1 MIHLYNTLTRKIEQF
16 QPSHPPIVT
25 QYTCGPTVY
34 DYSHIGHMRTYVAH
48 DILKRALLY
57 NEYTVKHVMN
67 ITDVG
72 HLTGEDD
79 TGEDKLEKGAQKL
92 KKSVWDVA
100 RFFTD
105 QFFYTMDQLNIS
117 RPDIVCR
124 ATDHINS
131 MIELIARLEK
141 KGLLYETDEAVYFDT
156 TLFPKYGKLSGQ
168 KKEHKL
174 VGVRQEVV
182 IDAKKKHPV
191 DFVVWFK
198 RVGKFANHTMHW
210 DSPWGD
216 GFPGWHIEC
225 SAMSMKYLGETIDIH
240 GGAVDHI
247 AVHHENEIAQSE
259 GATGK
264 PFVRFWFHGEFL
276 MIEGEKMSKSLN
288 NFYTID
294 DIKKRGIH
302 PLALRYLF
310 LQSYYRTQMNFTWD
324 SAVAANK
331 GYYNLLDSVSFL
343 KKQTH
348 RQNLSVEKLSE
359 LDAYRYRFN
368 TAIADDLQ
376 TPAALAVTH
385 ELIKS
390 NIPSRDKYDLLLEF
404 DRIFGFGLDTVIDE
418 KIPDDIFSYAEKR
431 KKARDQKDFN
441 LADELRLKIEE
452 SGYMIEDKNES
463 FFLKKSPK
471 TLI

>member
-1 MIHLYNTLTRKIEQF
+1 MRFYNTITRKIEEF
-16 QPSHPPIVT
+16 TPLRPPMVT
-25 QYTCGPTVY
+25 LYTCGPTVY
-34 DYSHIGHMRTYVAH
+34 DYTHLGHMRTYVSH
-48 DILKRALLY
+48 DMLKRVLLY
-57 NEYTVKHVMN
+57 NGYTVKQVMN

-72 HLTGEDD
+72 HLTGDDD

-105 QFFYTMDQLNIS
+105 QFFYTMDQFNIS

-124 ATDHINS
+124 ATDHIDS
-131 MIELIARLEK
+131 MIDLIKRLEK
-141 KGLLYETDEAVYFDT
+141 KGLIYETDEAVYFNT
-156 TLFPKYGKLSGQ
+156 ALFPEYGKLSGQ
-168 KKEHKL
+168 KKENKL

-182 IDAKKKHPV
+182 IDTKKKHPA
-191 DFVVWFK
+191 DFAVWFK
-198 RVGKFANHTMHW
+198 RVGKFADHTMHW
-210 DSPWGD
+210 DSPWGN

-259 GATGK
+259 GATGQ

-276 MIEGEKMSKSLN
+276 MVEGEKMSKSIG

-310 LQSYYRTQMNFTWD
+310 LQSHYRTQMNFTWHA
-324 SAVAANK
+324 AVAAHT
-331 GYYNLLDSVSFL
+331 GYYNLLDVVTVL
-343 KKQTH
+343 KKQTQ
-348 RQNLSVEKLSE
+348 RQNLSVKKLAV
-359 LDAYRYRFN
+359 LDAYRLRFN
-368 TAIADDLQ
+368 NAINNDLQ
-376 TPAALAVTH
+376 TPLALAVMH

-390 NIPSRDKYDLLLEF
+390 NIPSRDKYELLLEF
-404 DRIFGFGLDTVIDE
+404 DHIFGLALDTVSDE
-418 KIPDDIFSYAEKR
+418 KIPDVVVSYAEKR
-431 KKARDQKDFN
+431 KKAREQKDFI
-441 LADELRLKIEE
+441 LADKLRKKIEE
-452 SGYMIEDKNES
+452 SGYSIEDKNES
-463 FFLKKSPK
+463 FFLKKSSK
-471 TLI
+471 SSI